1 MNKLKGKEIL
11 QPELERERT
20 DEMLQI
26 GSNICPAF
34 YESLL
39 VFTEKALHEDLLHVL
54 ARLYYMLSGDAA
66 MSSVVPF
73 DSHKLLERCCNA
85 AFQGQPTAKDIHEL
99 KTYCV
104 ELAQLIIF
112 GYTHRCQQFVKDF
125 CQCLVAEI
133 NAVHDKNRPCPPINP
148 VPNSYNPSSGKAY
161 YFTPSGAQLHQL
173 PKYEV
178 CAQDKEKNENFDD
191 FPEVDKACRKMFP
204 KMSRSGFGY
213 LFLWFCPIHG
223 HSYGFHLISGGEGRK
238 DPFCSL
244 YKYCQIM
251 PKHIYYDFACQLSE
265 YCLNREPELFKNT
278 RFWHD
283 LFHFIG
289 HLCGINFKSGRILG
303 LEGVNTEICEQVNSF
318 LQRIKYTGSHL
329 SQDHFTFFLQFFLYL
344 MNKDKT
350 KSFQKLAGIAI
361 AGQL

>member
-1 MNKLKGKEIL
+1 
-11 QPELERERT
+11 
-20 DEMLQI
+20 MLQI
-26 GSNICPAF
+26 ASNICPPAF

-73 DSHKLLERCCNA
+73 DSHKLLERCCN
-85 AFQGQPTAKDIHEL
+85 
-99 KTYCV
+99 
-104 ELAQLIIF
+104 
-112 GYTHRCQQFVKDF
+112 
-125 CQCLVAEI
+125 
-133 NAVHDKNRPCPPINP
+133 
-148 VPNSYNPSSGKAY
+148 S
-161 YFTPSGAQLHQL
+161 
-173 PKYEV
+173 
-178 CAQDKEKNENFDD
+178 
-191 FPEVDKACRKMFP
+191 ACRKMFP

-223 HSYGFHLISGGEGRK
+223 HSYGFHVISGGEGRK

-244 YKYCQIM
+244 YKYFQIM

-265 YCLNREPELFKNT
+265 YCLNREPDLFKNT

-303 LEGVNTEICEQVNSF
+303 LEGVNTETCEQVNSF
-318 LQRIKYTGSHL
+318 LQCIKYTGSHL